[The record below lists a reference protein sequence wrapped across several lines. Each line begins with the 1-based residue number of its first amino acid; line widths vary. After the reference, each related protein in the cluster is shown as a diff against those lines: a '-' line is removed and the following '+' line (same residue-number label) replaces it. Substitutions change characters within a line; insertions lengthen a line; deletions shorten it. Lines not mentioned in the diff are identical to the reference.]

1 MRVCVC
7 MRARDYPHTHTHTHV
22 QFKQYFEI
30 ETTTYNFYKILQYLF
45 STKYY
50 KILLICAKL
59 HSYYLAFLS
68 ASLPTFLRL

>member
-30 ETTTYNFYKILQYLF
+30 ETTTIFI
-45 STKYY
+45 KYY
-50 KILLICAKL
+50 NIYFQQNIIK
-59 HSYYLAFLS
+59 YY
-68 ASLPTFLRL
+68 

>member
-1 MRVCVC
+1 MHVCVYA
-7 MRARDYPHTHTHTHV
+7 RARLPPPPHTHV